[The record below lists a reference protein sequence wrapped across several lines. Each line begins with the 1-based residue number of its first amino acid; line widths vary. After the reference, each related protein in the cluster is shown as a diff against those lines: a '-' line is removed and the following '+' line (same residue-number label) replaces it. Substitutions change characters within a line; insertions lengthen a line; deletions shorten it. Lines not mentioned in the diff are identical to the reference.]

1 MHLLPEWIRE
11 TTTMKRWGLSLA
23 AVATVSVFAALAIIQ
38 SQRQAE
44 NPAVAGE
51 PASPRPAGTTAAN
64 PLRGTASSAMRDPF
78 ARPVSA
84 AIPAGSPA
92 RPSEASS
99 SNGAAIAEGPAP
111 MTGPALEP
119 RPLPSPAHSGRAIEP
134 YAPPQLHGA
143 DDGATARTTVRTSG
157 ESAAVGDQAGPV
169 PRYLPGPPR
178 NAPTA
183 VASNTVATP
192 SAAPLRS
199 DSSTAMGAAGAMPTN
214 DPGAPGVL
222 PGELAAGPM
231 PGTRSDFSTGERQ
244 VPDPPAG
251 SELPSGDI
259 PPMPG
264 RERFSLSAAPDRTP
278 DATAVPS
285 GTGSPVLRDPSGDLA
300 PAGATGDEGTGR
312 PGPKQFEGLQTPQ
325 LQLQKFAPAEVQ
337 VGKPAV
343 YRIAVRNVGPVPAT
357 GVEIRDTVPKG
368 MRLLSTTPRANRG
381 VNGEVVWALGAMKPG
396 DEVNVEL
403 QLMPVTEG
411 ELGSTATVHFTVE
424 ATARSMATKPQLTID
439 AAVADRVLIG
449 DQVVMQITVSN
460 TGSGAASGVVIEAH
474 LPAGLQ
480 HPAGADLEHEIGAL
494 RPGETRQLDLALTA
508 VRPGPAANILSVR
521 GEGNLR
527 AESRKQIEVT
537 APQLD
542 LAVEGPKKRYLER
555 EASYQVSLH
564 NPGTAPA
571 RKVELLAQLPPG
583 LKFVSANNAGY
594 YDEASRTVVWRLE
607 ELPVNET
614 GAVELVTLPIEAG
627 QHTLKLRTA
636 AERGAAAE
644 KEQPVLIEGLAA
656 IHFQAADT
664 IDPVEVN
671 GETTYEIRV
680 VNQGSKAA
688 SNLRLSVQL
697 PVELK
702 PLAADGPS
710 RYAVE
715 GNQVVFEQLAR
726 LAPKADAVYR
736 VRVQALR
743 PGDLRTRIQL
753 TTDDMQTPVVK
764 EESTRV
770 YADE

>member
-1 MHLLPEWIRE
+1 
-11 TTTMKRWGLSLA
+11 MKRWGLSLA
-23 AVATVSVFAALAIIQ
+23 AVATVSVFAVLALIQ

-51 PASPRPAGTTAAN
+51 AAPPRPAGATAAN
-64 PLRGTASSAMRDPF
+64 PLRATTSSAMRDPF
-78 ARPVSA
+78 ARPASATVSA
-84 AIPAGSPA
+84 DQPDND
-92 RPSEASS
+92 ASG
-99 SNGAAIAEGPAP
+99 GAAIAEGPAP
-111 MTGPALEP
+111 ITGPAIEP
-119 RPLPSPAHSGRAIEP
+119 RPLPASAQPGRAIEP
-134 YAPPQLHGA
+134 YAPPQFHGSG
-143 DDGATARTTVRTSG
+143 DGAAPSRATVRTSG
-157 ESAAVGDQAGPV
+157 LSEAAGNQADP
-169 PRYLPGPPR
+169 LPHQLSTPPR
-178 NAPTA
+178 NSSAA
-183 VASNTVATP
+183 VASNTVPATNADPRRFDP
-192 SAAPLRS
+192 SAAGLV
-199 DSSTAMGAAGAMPTN
+199 PTN

-231 PGTRSDFSTGERQ
+231 PGARSERAPGDRQ
-244 VPDPPAG
+244 LPDPPAAN
-251 SELPSGDI
+251 ELPSGDI

-264 RERFSLSAAPDRTP
+264 HERLLPSMGPGRTSAALAAPS
-278 DATAVPS
+278 VPP
-285 GTGSPVLRDPSGDLA
+285 SPVLRDPAGDLSS
-300 PAGATGDEGTGR
+300 GGSVGDEGTGR
-312 PGPKQFEGLQTPQ
+312 PGGKQLEGLQTPQ

-343 YRIAVRNVGPVPAT
+343 YRIAVRNVGPVPAA

-381 VNGEVVWALGAMKPG
+381 VNGEVIWALGAMKPG
-396 DEVNVEL
+396 DEVSVEL
-403 QLMPVTEG
+403 QLMPVAEG
-411 ELGSTATVHFTVE
+411 ELGSTATVHFAVE
-424 ATARSMATKPQLTID
+424 ATARSVATKPQLTID

-480 HPAGADLEHEIGAL
+480 HPAGADLEHEIGSL

-508 VRPGPAANILSVR
+508 VRPGPAVNIFGVR

-527 AESRKQIEVT
+527 AEARKQVEVT
-537 APQLD
+537 APQLE
-542 LAVEGPKKRYLER
+542 LTLEGPKKRYLER

-636 AERGAAAE
+636 AERGATAE

-656 IHFQAADT
+656 IHFQPADT

-688 SNLRLSVQL
+688 GNVRLNVQL
-697 PVELK
+697 PVEMK

-710 RYAVE
+710 RYAIE
-715 GNQVVFEQLAR
+715 GNQVVFEPLAR

-743 PGDLRTRIQL
+743 PGDLRARVQL

>member
-1 MHLLPEWIRE
+1 
-11 TTTMKRWGLSLA
+11 MKRWGLSLA
-23 AVATVSVFAALAIIQ
+23 AVATVSIFAALALIQ

-51 PASPRPAGTTAAN
+51 AAPMRPAGATAAN
-64 PLRGTASSAMRDPF
+64 PLRTTPSSAMRDPF

-84 AIPAGSPA
+84 NVPMDQPTDD
-92 RPSEASS
+92 AS
-99 SNGAAIAEGPAP
+99 GGTAIAAGPAP

-119 RPLPSPAHSGRAIEP
+119 RPLPSSAQPSKAIEP
-134 YAPPQLHGA
+134 YTPPQFHGSVE
-143 DDGATARTTVRTSG
+143 GASSRAAVRTGRQSEAAG
-157 ESAAVGDQAGPV
+157 NQPGSAPHQLSA
-169 PRYLPGPPR
+169 PPR
-178 NAPTA
+178 NAPA
-183 VASNTVATP
+183 VAVSNTTAATNTDP
-192 SAAPLRS
+192 RQLDP
-199 DSSTAMGAAGAMPTN
+199 GAAGMMPTN

-231 PGTRSDFSTGERQ
+231 PGARTDSPSADRQ
-244 VPDPPAG
+244 LPDPPAG
-251 SELPSGDI
+251 GEIPSGDI

-264 RERFSLSAAPDRTP
+264 HERLLPSAVPARTP
-278 DATAVPS
+278 GAPAGPP
-285 GTGSPVLRDPSGDLA
+285 GTGAPVLRDPGGELNA
-300 PAGATGDEGTGR
+300 GGATGDEGTGR
-312 PGPKQFEGLQTPQ
+312 PGGKQLEGLQAPQ

-343 YRIAVRNVGPVPAT
+343 YRIAVRNVGPVPAA

-396 DEVNVEL
+396 DEVSVEL
-403 QLMPVTEG
+403 QLMPVAEG
-411 ELGSTATVHFTVE
+411 ELGSTATVHFAVE
-424 ATARSMATKPQLTID
+424 ATARSIATKPQLTID

-480 HPAGADLEHEIGAL
+480 HPAGADLEHEIGSL

-508 VRPGPAANILSVR
+508 VRPGQAVNILGVR

-527 AESRKQIEVT
+527 AEARKQVEVT
-537 APQLD
+537 APQLV
-542 LAVEGPKKRYLER
+542 LALDGPKKRYLER

-614 GAVELVTLPIEAG
+614 GAVELVTLPVEAG

-636 AERGAAAE
+636 AERGATAE

-656 IHFQAADT
+656 IHFQPADT

-688 SNLRLSVQL
+688 GNVRLNVQL
-697 PVELK
+697 PVEMK

-710 RYAVE
+710 RYAIE
-715 GNQVVFEQLAR
+715 GNQVVFEPLAR

-743 PGDLRTRIQL
+743 PGDLRARVQL

>member
-1 MHLLPEWIRE
+1 
-11 TTTMKRWGLSLA
+11 MKRWGLSLA
-23 AVATVSVFAALAIIQ
+23 AVATVSVFAALAILQ
-38 SQRQAE
+38 SQRSAE

-51 PASPRPAGTTAAN
+51 SAPPRSAGAPAAN
-64 PLRGTASSAMRDPF
+64 PLRASASSAMRDPF

-84 AIPAGSPA
+84 TVPADPPDSGPLS
-92 RPSEASS
+92 
-99 SNGAAIAEGPAP
+99 GAAIAEGPAP

-119 RPLPSPAHSGRAIEP
+119 RPLPSSSQPGRAIEP
-134 YAPPQLHGA
+134 YAPPQLHNAGEGTPSRA
-143 DDGATARTTVRTSG
+143 TVRTSG
-157 ESAAVGDQAGPV
+157 ESDPAGTPAASAPYQ
-169 PRYLPGPPR
+169 LPGPPR
-178 NAPTA
+178 SGAATVSNTIP
-183 VASNTVATP
+183 ASNAAP
-192 SAAPLRS
+192 QRFDSGSAAL
-199 DSSTAMGAAGAMPTN
+199 MPTH
-214 DPGAPGVL
+214 DEGAPGVL

-231 PGTRSDFSTGERQ
+231 PGARSEVASGDRQ
-244 VPDPPAG
+244 LPDPPAG
-251 SELPSGDI
+251 HEVPAGDI

-264 RERFSLSAAPDRTP
+264 HERLLPSMGPGRTSAAL
-278 DATAVPS
+278 TAPS
-285 GTGSPVLRDPSGDLA
+285 ETGSPVLRDPAGNLSSGGNA
-300 PAGATGDEGTGR
+300 ADEGTGR
-312 PGPKQFEGLQTPQ
+312 PGAKQLEGLQTPQ
-325 LQLQKFAPAEVQ
+325 LQLQKLAPAEVQ

-343 YRIAVRNVGPVPAT
+343 YRISVRNVGPVPAA

-368 MRLLSTTPRANRG
+368 MRLISTTPRANRG
-381 VNGEVVWALGAMKPG
+381 VNGEVVWSLGAMKPG
-396 DEVNVEL
+396 DEVHVEL
-403 QLMPVTEG
+403 QLMPVAEG
-411 ELGSTATVHFTVE
+411 ELGSTATVHFSVE
-424 ATARSMATKPQLTID
+424 ATARSIATKPQLAID

-508 VRPGPAANILSVR
+508 VRPGPAVNILGVR

-527 AESRKQIEVT
+527 AEARKQIEVT
-537 APQLD
+537 APQLE
-542 LAVEGPKKRYLER
+542 LAVDGPKKRYLER

-571 RKVELLAQLPPG
+571 RKVELLALLPAG

-614 GAVELVTLPIEAG
+614 GTVELVTLPIEAG

-688 SNLRLSVQL
+688 GNVRLSVQL
-697 PVELK
+697 PAELK
-702 PLAADGPS
+702 ALAADGPS
-710 RYAVE
+710 RYAIE

>member
-1 MHLLPEWIRE
+1 
-11 TTTMKRWGLSLA
+11 MKRWGLSLA

-38 SQRQAE
+38 SQRPAE

-51 PASPRPAGTTAAN
+51 PAPPRPAGATAAN
-64 PLRGTASSAMRDPF
+64 PLRATASSAMRDPF
-78 ARPVSA
+78 ARPASA
-84 AIPAGSPA
+84 AIPAESPA
-92 RPSEASS
+92 RSSEEGSS
-99 SNGAAIAEGPAP
+99 DGAAIAEGPAP
-111 MTGPALEP
+111 STGPALEP
-119 RPLPSPAHSGRAIEP
+119 RPLPSSTQPGRAIEP
-134 YAPPQLHGA
+134 YAPPQLHGTNDRA
-143 DDGATARTTVRTSG
+143 PSQTTVRTSG
-157 ESAAVGDQAGPV
+157 ESTAAANQAGSKPHYLPVPSRSAPVAVG
-169 PRYLPGPPR
+169 
-178 NAPTA
+178 
-183 VASNTVATP
+183 S
-192 SAAPLRS
+192 SAAAATNAVPHRS
-199 DSSTAMGAAGAMPTN
+199 DLSTAGETAGAMPTN
-214 DPGAPGVL
+214 DPGAPRVL

-231 PGTRSDFSTGERQ
+231 PGARPDFLSGDRQ
-244 VPDPPAG
+244 LPDPPAG
-251 SELPSGDI
+251 SEPPSGDI

-264 RERFSLSAAPDRTP
+264 RERVSLSAEPGQRPGAAAAPS
-278 DATAVPS
+278 AS
-285 GTGSPVLRDPSGDLA
+285 GAPLLRDPSGDLA
-300 PAGATGDEGTGR
+300 PAGAPGDEGTGR
-312 PGPKQFEGLQTPQ
+312 PGAKQYEGLQTPQ

-343 YRIAVRNVGPVPAT
+343 YRIAVRNVGPVPAA

-403 QLMPVTEG
+403 QLMPVAEG

-424 ATARSMATKPQLTID
+424 ATARSIATKPQLTID

-449 DQVVMQITVSN
+449 DQVVMQVTVSN

-508 VRPGPAANILSVR
+508 VRPGQAVNILGVR

-644 KEQPVLIEGLAA
+644 REQPVLIEGLAA

-688 SNLRLSVQL
+688 SNVRLSVQL
-697 PVELK
+697 PAELK

-710 RYAVE
+710 RYAIE

>member
-1 MHLLPEWIRE
+1 
-11 TTTMKRWGLSLA
+11 MKRWGLSLA
-23 AVATVSVFAALAIIQ
+23 AVATISVFAALAIIQ

-51 PASPRPAGTTAAN
+51 PAPSRPAGATAAN
-64 PLRGTASSAMRDPF
+64 PLRATASSAMRDPF

-84 AIPAGSPA
+84 TIPAESPA
-92 RPSEASS
+92 RPSDTDP

-111 MTGPALEP
+111 MIGPSLEP
-119 RPLPSPAHSGRAIEP
+119 RPLPSSPQPGRKIEP

-143 DDGATARTTVRTSG
+143 GDGTPSQTTVRTSG
-157 ESAAVGDQAGPV
+157 EAVAAGDQAGLV

-183 VASNTVATP
+183 MASNAAAAA
-192 SAAPLRS
+192 SAAARRS
-199 DSSTAMGAAGAMPTN
+199 DSGAAGETAGAVPTN
-214 DPGAPGVL
+214 DPGAPRVL

-231 PGTRSDFSTGERQ
+231 PGARPDFPAGDRQ
-244 VPDPPAG
+244 LPDPTDG
-251 SELPSGDI
+251 NELPSGDI

-264 RERFSLSAAPDRTP
+264 RERLSPSPEPGRTP
-278 DATAVPS
+278 AASS
-285 GTGSPVLRDPSGDLA
+285 GSGAPVLRDPIGDSA
-300 PAGATGDEGTGR
+300 PAGASGDEGTGR
-312 PGPKQFEGLQTPQ
+312 PGAKQLEGLQAPQ

-343 YRIAVRNVGPVPAT
+343 YRIAVRNVGTVPAA

-368 MRLLSTTPRANRG
+368 MRLLSTTPRASRG
-381 VNGEVVWALGAMKPG
+381 VNGEVVWTLGTMKPG
-396 DEVNVEL
+396 DEVIVEL
-403 QLMPVTEG
+403 QLIPIAEG

-424 ATARSMATKPQLTID
+424 ATARSIATKPQLTID
-439 AAVADRVLIG
+439 VAAADRVLIG

-508 VRPGPAANILSVR
+508 VRPGPAVNILGVR

-527 AESRKQIEVT
+527 AETRKQIEVT
-537 APQLD
+537 APQLE
-542 LAVEGPKKRYLER
+542 LAVDGPKKRYLER
-555 EASYQVSLH
+555 EASYQISLH

-583 LKFVSANNAGY
+583 LKFVGANNAGY

-614 GAVELVTLPIEAG
+614 GAVELVTLPVEAG
-627 QHTLKLRTA
+627 QHALKLRTA

-644 KEQPVLIEGLAA
+644 KEHPVLIEGLAA

-688 SNLRLSVQL
+688 GNVRLNVQL
-697 PVELK
+697 PVEMK

-710 RYAVE
+710 RYAIE
-715 GNQVVFEQLAR
+715 GSQVVFEPLAR